1 MNVFYANKLRQT
13 IFHAMQMFSTPAV
26 SVSVIQNGEIIFSE
40 GFGTRTLGKNESVDD
55 QTSYAIASMSKS
67 TVSASL
73 AILHEQ
79 KAFDWED
86 PVSKYLPEFR
96 LYDDFASKEIRA
108 LDLPIHNCGLRK
120 RRNTGMVP
128 IIRERRS
135 SESCDFIQSVAEA
148 SRRIR
153 MCFLAAGLIIQAITD
168 KPDDL

>member
-96 LYDDFASKEIRA
+96 LYDDFASKEIRV
-108 LDLPIHNCGLRK
+108 LDLLIHNW
-120 RRNTGMVP
+120 
-128 IIRERRS
+128 
-135 SESCDFIQSVAEA
+135 F
-148 SRRIR
+148 
-153 MCFLAAGLIIQAITD
+153 
-168 KPDDL
+168 